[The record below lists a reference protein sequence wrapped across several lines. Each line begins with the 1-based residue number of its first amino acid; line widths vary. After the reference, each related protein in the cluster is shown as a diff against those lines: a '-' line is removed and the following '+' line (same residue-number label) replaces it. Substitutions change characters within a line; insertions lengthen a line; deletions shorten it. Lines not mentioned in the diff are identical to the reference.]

1 MKRITLAVV
10 ALATVSLFAAGCG
23 SDSESTSASTSAAPT
38 SDATA
43 LGSASDA
50 APTGDTYLDTCNGVL
65 NYVKT
70 LQASGL
76 TDGANSPQAI
86 GEEFVNLAKTAP
98 DWEAKS
104 EKDKADFQR
113 GVTAGVEGK
122 C

>member
-1 MKRITLAVV
+1 MKRITLAAV

-23 SDSESTSASTSAAPT
+23 SDSDTTSAPTSAAAT
-38 SDATA
+38 SEATD
-43 LGSASDA
+43 LGAATDA
-50 APTGDTYLDTCNGVL
+50 ATTGDTYTDTCNGVL

-98 DWEAKS
+98 DWASKS
-104 EKDKADFQR
+104 DKDKADFER
-113 GVTAGVEGK
+113 GVTAGVAGK